1 MNPQN
6 PWLRFLGGVVGVAV
20 AIRVTIDLLRPV
32 LGYLV
37 AAVVIAGL
45 IVAIRWWRS
54 NRW

>member
-1 MNPQN
+1 MSPQS
-6 PWLRFLGGVVGVAV
+6 PWARFLFGIVAVAV

-37 AAVVIAGL
+37 ALVAIAGVF
-45 IVAIRWWRS
+45 VAIRWWN